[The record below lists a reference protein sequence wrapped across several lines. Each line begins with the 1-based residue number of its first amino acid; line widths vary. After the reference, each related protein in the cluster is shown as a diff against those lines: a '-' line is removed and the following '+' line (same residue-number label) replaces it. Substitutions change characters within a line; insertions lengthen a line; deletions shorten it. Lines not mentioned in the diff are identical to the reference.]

1 MYDAK
6 ERRIQNLALFR
17 ECTPA
22 EIRWISRTADE
33 LDVRAGR
40 VLGYEGSSGR
50 EFVVMVDGVAS
61 AADGDGELLLGP
73 GAYYGEAELIN
84 DRPRTATISTRT
96 DVRLLVFGVRAFRA
110 LMDRVPTV
118 AR

>member
-61 AADGDGELLLGP
+61 AADGDGEL
-73 GAYYGEAELIN
+73 IN

-118 AR
+118 ARRLLPDAAMI